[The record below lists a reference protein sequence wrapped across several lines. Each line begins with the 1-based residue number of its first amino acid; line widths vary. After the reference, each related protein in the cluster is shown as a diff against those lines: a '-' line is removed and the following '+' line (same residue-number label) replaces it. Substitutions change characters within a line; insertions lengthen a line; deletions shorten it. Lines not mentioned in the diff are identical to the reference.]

1 MKDKQHLQKVLDIMR
16 QNLDQKMFS
25 KFSEDATAM
34 PTNNISGGKIA
45 GAVEAGDDP
54 PVRKKKRYIYQKGVR
69 KLWKQNGGA
78 SS

>member
-1 MKDKQHLQKVLDIMR
+1 MKDKQHLQKVLEVMR

-25 KFSEDATAM
+25 KFSEDATMA
-34 PTNNISGGKIA
+34 PTNNVGGGKIA
-45 GAVEAGDDP
+45 GSAEAGDDP

-78 SS
+78 S

>member
-1 MKDKQHLQKVLDIMR
+1 MR

-25 KFSEDATAM
+25 KFSEDATAA
-34 PTNNISGGKIA
+34 PTNNVGSGNIA
-45 GAVEAGDDP
+45 GTAEAGDDP

-78 SS
+78 S

>member
-1 MKDKQHLQKVLDIMR
+1 MKDKEHLKKVLDIVR

-45 GAVEAGDDP
+45 GSAEAGDDP
-54 PVRKKKRYIYQKGVR
+54 TVRKKKRYIYQKGVR
-69 KLWKQNGGA
+69 KLWKPDGRR
-78 SS
+78 S

>member
-1 MKDKQHLQKVLDIMR
+1 MKDKEHLKKVLDIVR

-45 GAVEAGDDP
+45 GFC
-54 PVRKKKRYIYQKGVR
+54 
-69 KLWKQNGGA
+69 
-78 SS
+78 